1 MSSLSVSDTM
11 ALKYLSFSASGR
23 SLVREASSTVR
34 IRSGMPLGFSAKSR
48 ILLITKTLR
57 RTQNKAILCT
67 DEAEEIP
74 DQVRNDYWRHIG
86 RRAGTPLAIY
96 FVEMFVIL
104 NISN

>member
-1 MSSLSVSDTM
+1 MWSVYKVNHSLRKCN
-11 ALKYLSFSASGR
+11 AWH
-23 SLVREASSTVR
+23 SLPLGTTSNTHL

-48 ILLITKTLR
+48 ILLITETLR